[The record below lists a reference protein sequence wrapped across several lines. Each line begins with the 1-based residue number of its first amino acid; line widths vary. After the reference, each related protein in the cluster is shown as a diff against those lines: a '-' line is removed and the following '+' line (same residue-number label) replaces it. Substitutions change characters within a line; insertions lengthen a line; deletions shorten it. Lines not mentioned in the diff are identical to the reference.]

1 MKTNHNTFPFLPER
15 IARLGDLAYN
25 PWFSWHSEAIRLFRH
40 LDQELWEDVQHNPVR
55 LLNELDSARLI
66 EATKE
71 ETFLKKYD
79 HLVSAFDRYM
89 QSNETWF
96 AGKCADV
103 KNMLVAYFS
112 MEFGVHECLPI
123 YSGGLGILSGDHLK
137 SASDLGIPMVGVGLL
152 YRESYFTQFIT
163 LHGHQQ
169 SVFQYNDFS
178 RMALKPLLKDS
189 GEPLTLK
196 IQLDHRRVTSRIWL
210 AQIARVPLY
219 LLDTDVPE
227 NTPEDRQI
235 TKRLYVSDRDLRLVQ
250 EMVLGIGGVT
260 VLNAMGLQP
269 TVWHLN
275 EGHCAF
281 SALERMRLLMKN
293 GIAFDQAV
301 EQVRRST
308 VFTTHTP
315 VAAGNEVFEAWRM
328 DKFFQPYWESMGLG
342 REPFFRLAQEDRN
355 PDPNAFNM
363 TILSLKLSGHANA
376 VSKMHGQVARKM
388 WSGLWPDRPAENV
401 PIESI
406 TNGIHTRT
414 WMASEIK
421 TLLDC
426 HLGLDWRYKLTDIDF
441 LEKLLSIP
449 DEDLWK
455 NHHRLKFR
463 LIEEIRQSMAHQRER
478 NGETQDAIHEAKN
491 MLSPDVLTIGY
502 ARRFTPYKRAS
513 LLFRDRE
520 RLKRILLRENMPVQI
535 VFAGKAHP
543 ADQTGKSLIEW
554 VYAESRNPEF
564 ENRIVFVENYDIA
577 LARRLVSGVDIWL
590 NVPRRPLEASG
601 TSGMKAA
608 VNGAIN
614 MSILDGWWR
623 EGYNGKNGWAIG
635 EDRDYYNEMEQD
647 EADSQSLYRLL
658 ENDVVPM
665 FYDRNGNGLPLNW
678 IQKMKESMRSIIPQF
693 NTDRMLKEYTVGMYI
708 PAMIL

>member
-1 MKTNHNTFPFLPER
+1 MKTNSNHFSHLPER
-15 IARLGDLAYN
+15 IARLGDMAYN
-25 PWFSWHSEAIRLFRH
+25 IWFSWHSEAVKLFRH
-40 LDQELWEDVQHNPVR
+40 LDQELWENVQHNPVH
-55 LLNELDSARLI
+55 LLYELDPARLI
-66 EATKE
+66 EAAGE
-71 ETFLKKYD
+71 EVFLKKYD
-79 HLVSAFDRYM
+79 HVVSAFGHYM
-89 QSNETWF
+89 DAGETWF
-96 AGKCADV
+96 TKEHAGAG
-103 KNMLVAYFS
+103 NMLIAYFS

-137 SASDLGIPMVGVGLL
+137 SASDLGIPMAGIGLL

-163 LHGHQQ
+163 THGHQQ
-169 SVFQYNDFS
+169 SVFQPNDFS
-178 RMALKPLLKDS
+178 RMALKPVLKDS

-196 IQLDHRRVTSRIWL
+196 IQMDHGHVAARVWL

-227 NTPEDRQI
+227 NTPEERKI
-235 TKRLYVSDRDLRLVQ
+235 TRRLYVSDRDLRLVQ
-250 EMVLGIGGVT
+250 ELVLGIGGVMA
-260 VLNAMGLQP
+260 LNALGLHP

-281 SALERMRLLMKN
+281 SVLERIRILMKN
-293 GIAFDQAV
+293 GIAFDQAI

-342 REPFFRLAQEDRN
+342 REQFFRLAQEDRN

-363 TILSLKLSGHANA
+363 TILSLKLSNHANA
-376 VSKMHGQVARKM
+376 VSQMHGQVAKRM

-401 PIESI
+401 PIDSI

-414 WMASEIK
+414 WMASEMK
-421 TLLDC
+421 NLLDC
-426 HLGLDWRYKLTDIDF
+426 HIGLDWRYQLAEPGF
-441 LEKLLSIP
+441 WGKLLSLP
-449 DEDLWK
+449 DEELWK
-455 NHHRLKFR
+455 THHRLKFR
-463 LIEEIRQSMAHQRER
+463 LIEGIRQSMAHQRER
-478 NGETQDAIHEAKN
+478 NGEAQEAIEDAARILN
-491 MLSPDVLTIGY
+491 PDMLTVGF

-520 RLKRILLRENMPVQI
+520 RLKRILTRDHMPVQI

-564 ENRIVFVENYDIA
+564 SGRIVFVENYDIA
-577 LARRLVSGVDIWL
+577 LARRLVSGVDVWL
-590 NVPRRPLEASG
+590 NVPRRPHEASG

-647 EADSQSLYRLL
+647 EADSNSLYHLL
-658 ENDVVPM
+658 ENEVAPL
-665 FYDRNGNGLPLNW
+665 FYKRDSGGLPVDWL
-678 IQKMKESMRSIIPQF
+678 QKMKESMRSIIPVF
-693 NTDRMLKEYTVGMYI
+693 NTNRMLKEYTDRMYI
-708 PAMIL
+708 PSMNP